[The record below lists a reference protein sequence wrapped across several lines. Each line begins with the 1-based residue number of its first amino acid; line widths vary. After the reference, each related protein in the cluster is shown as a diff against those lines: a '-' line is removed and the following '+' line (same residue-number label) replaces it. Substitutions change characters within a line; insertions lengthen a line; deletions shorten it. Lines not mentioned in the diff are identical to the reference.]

1 MMEKQLTDPREPL
14 TIPSERLA
22 KGEAP
27 SAQPGLNG
35 HAPNRRQPGA
45 LVRDCVDR
53 FHQMRARLFRPVA
66 GVALPVPNPEL
77 VAASA
82 GHALRSPGAP
92 EIAAAPRARRA
103 RGPGPLLRAALGVA
117 AGVLLLFLFLRL
129 VNVSAALR
137 QLSHLRVGFALLCG
151 TAFLAAYVVR
161 AVRWGC
167 LLSPI
172 KVPIRRLVAIYQVA
186 TFLNWLLP
194 VQAGELAK
202 SLLLQRTD
210 GVPVSRSLA
219 TVSMD
224 KAMDLLPAVVLLALL
239 PFVPLHL
246 SQTLVA
252 VLLGATA
259 LVVLGVLA
267 LALAAWRPRQALELL
282 TRLLSKLLPER
293 MRARIQPSIV
303 TFLETLFA
311 LIRRPRVLL
320 LAVGLTAI
328 AVCLDALFCL
338 LAFRAVGVSITP
350 QVALYGYTLFNLAFM
365 LPTPPG
371 HIGSNEVM
379 GLLIFAGVF
388 GIGRSGVGAMF
399 LFSHPWTAIL
409 MTTTGLISLSVLG
422 VRFRSS
428 WRMLAGAESR

>member
-1 MMEKQLTDPREPL
+1 MMENQLADSRKPL
-14 TIPSERLA
+14 TIVRERLA
-22 KGEAP
+22 KGNATA
-27 SAQPGLNG
+27 AQPARNG
-35 HAPNRRQPGA
+35 HAANHRHPRA
-45 LVRDCVDR
+45 LVRDCLDLV
-53 FHQMRARLFRPVA
+53 HQMRARLFRPVA
-66 GVALPVPNPEL
+66 AVALPVPNPEL
-77 VAASA
+77 AAPAA
-82 GHALRSPGAP
+82 GHGLRSPGAP
-92 EIAAAPRARRA
+92 EIAAAPRARHA

-129 VNVSAALR
+129 VNVTAALR

-151 TAFLAAYVVR
+151 AAFLAAYVVR
-161 AVRWGC
+161 AARWGC

-172 KVPIRRLVAIYQVA
+172 KVPFRRLVAIYQVA

-246 SQTLVA
+246 SRTLVA

-267 LALAAWRPRQALELL
+267 LALAAWRPQQALELL
-282 TRLLSKLLPER
+282 TRLLSKLVPER
-293 MRARIQPSIV
+293 TRARIQPSIV
-303 TFLETLFA
+303 MFLETLFA

-328 AVCLDALFCL
+328 ALCLDALFCL

-409 MTTTGLISLSVLG
+409 MTTTGLIALSLLG

-428 WRMLAGAESR
+428 WRLLAGAESR